1 MDLPATAGERLTMKY
16 LTGPALLCAILFLA
30 PGDAFGYI
38 DPGGGS
44 YALQLLAAGL
54 LGALFAL
61 KVFWRSVKATIAGWF
76 SKGKKGSD
84 GPQ

>member
-1 MDLPATAGERLTMKY
+1 MKHM
-16 LTGPALLCAILFLA
+16 TGPALLFLYLLFA

-61 KVFWRSVKATIAGWF
+61 KVFWRNVKAAILGWF

-84 GPQ
+84 APK